1 MGEDQLFKV
10 FGTCYETDTTILA
23 TDPYT
28 TDRDN
33 MVSMAQQLLRSDG
46 DFFGVIDENNVT
58 LQFMMDGAGGV
69 WMEIPI
75 PSKNGSYGKRI
86 QIQDLE
92 GTLLLV
98 GACIEPEEIGGM
110 EFQQW

>member
-1 MGEDQLFKV
+1 MREDPLFKV
-10 FGTCYETDTTILA
+10 FGKCYGTDTTILA

-33 MVSMAQQLLRSDG
+33 MVSIAQQLLRSDG
-46 DFFGVIDENNVT
+46 DYFGLIDGNNVT
-58 LQFMMDGAGGV
+58 LQFIMDDAGGI

-75 PSKNGSYGKRI
+75 PAKNGSYGKRI

-98 GACIEPEEIGGM
+98 GACFDPEEFGGM